1 MIQSEKKPPIANNK
15 FENLPSGLANAEVN
29 YDVKEEPLLNPE
41 KQIREAIDNLKS
53 SDWSKQ
59 FDACNTLKRAMMFHK
74 GLFENNSTY
83 TAQFFKDIVKPV
95 DSLRSQVSKNACMA
109 LSTAFC
115 ELAPRETDA

>member
-1 MIQSEKKPPIANNK
+1 MSMSEKKPPIANNK
-15 FENLPSGLANAEVN
+15 FENLPSGLTNNEVN

-74 GLFENNSTY
+74 ALFENNSTY

-95 DSLRSQVSKNACMA
+95 DSLRS
-109 LSTAFC
+109 
-115 ELAPRETDA
+115 